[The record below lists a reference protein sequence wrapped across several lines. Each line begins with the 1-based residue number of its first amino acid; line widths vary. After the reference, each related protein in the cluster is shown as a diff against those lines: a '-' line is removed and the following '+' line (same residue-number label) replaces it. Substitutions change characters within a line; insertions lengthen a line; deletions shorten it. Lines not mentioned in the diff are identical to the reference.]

1 MLIGTATAAEGIGAS
16 RATPT
21 GLECWYPNQ
30 KTGAG
35 AGVAG
40 GRLGGQTL
48 FAGGYPNE
56 GANAGVGARADALG
70 TLRSRERARS
80 SNRRRSSVESA
91 FHRLCVCVC
100 VCVWCKV
107 TGNEV

>member
-21 GLECWYPNQ
+21 ELECWYPNQ

-48 FAGGYPNE
+48 MFAGGYPNE

-70 TLRSRERARS
+70 TLRSMDRARS

-100 VCVWCKV
+100 VCECVCVWCAK
-107 TGNEV
+107 

>member
-56 GANAGVGARADALG
+56 CANAGVGARAEALW
-70 TLRSRERARS
+70 TLR
-80 SNRRRSSVESA
+80 
-91 FHRLCVCVC
+91 
-100 VCVWCKV
+100 
-107 TGNEV
+107 